1 MRAIGFAHPGP
12 IEAADALIAVD
23 LPTPELGSHDL
34 LVRVRAVSVNPVDV
48 KVRAKS
54 QPPAGTARILGYD
67 AAGIVEAVGADVTL
81 FRPGD
86 AVFYAGAINR
96 PGSNAELQAVDE
108 RVVGRKPQSLGF
120 AAAAALPLTAI
131 TAWELLFDRL
141 DVRSRGAT
149 ADNSLLVVGGAGGV
163 GSILTQIARRLTD
176 LTVIATAS
184 RPETIAWAKDMGA
197 HYVVD
202 HRRPLDEA
210 LAEIGVPEVSYVA
223 ALTGTDSYLP
233 TLPKIITPQGAIAV
247 IDDPESLDVV
257 PFKLKS
263 IALTWEMMFTRSLFA
278 TPDMI
283 EQHRLLDQVAD
294 LVDKG
299 ILRTTLTRTLKGLSV
314 ETLREA
320 HAALES
326 GRSIGKLVIEL

>member
-12 IEAADALIAVD
+12 IETADALIAVD
-23 LPTPELGSHDL
+23 LPTPEFGPQDL

-86 AVFYAGAINR
+86 EVYYAGAIDR
-96 PGSNAELQAVDE
+96 PGSNAEFQAVDE
-108 RVVGRKPQSLGF
+108 RIVGRKPRSLGF

-131 TAWELLFDRL
+131 TAWEVLFDRL
-141 DVRSRGAT
+141 AVRLRGAT
-149 ADNSLLVVGGAGGV
+149 QGKCLLVIGGAGGV
-163 GSILTQIARRLTD
+163 GSILIQLARQLTD

-184 RPETIAWAKDMGA
+184 RPETVAWAKDMGA
-197 HYVVD
+197 HHVVD

-210 LAEIGVPEVSYVA
+210 LAEIGHPDVAYAA
-223 ALTGTDSYLP
+223 ALVETDTHLP
-233 TLPKIITPQGAIAV
+233 MLLKVIAPQGAIAV
-247 IDDPESLDVV
+247 IDDPLTLDIA
-257 PFKLKS
+257 PFKMKS
-263 IALTWEMMFTRSLFA
+263 IALAWEMMFTRSLYA

-299 ILRTTLTRTLKGLSV
+299 ILRTTLTRTLKGLTV